1 VVTVEGIVANTQVA
15 YNFMSNKIFLKK
27 VQIFSGL
34 SGSDLDK
41 IVEIVSERNYRKDEV
56 IFHADD
62 PGSVLFILKTGA
74 VKVSIRDKNGRE
86 DILKLLYP
94 LDFFGEMSILDGQHR
109 SATVTAIEKSTA
121 LIIQRDHFVRS
132 ITKCTQM
139 ALNMLV
145 LLSRRIR
152 KTDEKI
158 ASLRFDDA
166 YGKVAR
172 ILLDLSETQGTR
184 GEEGIVLALKLTR
197 QEMADFV
204 GLSRET
210 LTKTLAEFQRSGCIK
225 IEDKSI
231 LILDERMLR
240 RELC

>member
-1 VVTVEGIVANTQVA
+1 MTNRT
-15 YNFMSNKIFLKK
+15 FLKK

-34 SGSDLDK
+34 SEHDLDR
-41 IVEIVSERNYRKDEV
+41 IAEIMTERNYRKDEV

-62 PGSVLFILKTGA
+62 PGSTLFILKAGG
-74 VKVSIRDKNGRE
+74 VKISIRDKLGRE
-86 DILKLLYP
+86 DIIKILCP
-94 LDFFGEMSILDGQHR
+94 FDFFGEMSILDGQHR
-109 SATVTAIEKSTA
+109 SATVTAIEKTRA
-121 LIIQRDHFVRS
+121 LIIDRDHFIRL
-132 ITKCTQM
+132 ITTYPQV
-139 ALNMLV
+139 ALNMLF

-172 ILLDLSETQGTR
+172 VLLDLSNAHGKRE
-184 GEEGIVLALKLTR
+184 GEVTVLALKLTR
-197 QEMADFV
+197 QEMADLA

-210 LTKTLAEFQRSGCIK
+210 LTKTLSTFQKYGYIRLQNRNIT
-225 IEDKSI
+225 
-231 LILDERMLR
+231 LLDEKMLR

>member
-1 VVTVEGIVANTQVA
+1 MVTKT
-15 YNFMSNKIFLKK
+15 FLKR

-34 SGSDLDK
+34 SNQDLDK
-41 IVEIVSERNYRKDEV
+41 IKEITLERNYRKDEV

-62 PGSVLFILKTGA
+62 AGSTLFILKAGA
-74 VKVSIRDKNGRE
+74 VKISIRDKLGRE
-86 DILKLLYP
+86 DIIKILYP
-94 LDFFGEMSILDGQHR
+94 FDFFGEMSILDGQHR
-109 SATVTAIEKSTA
+109 SATVTAIEKTRA
-121 LIIQRDHFVRS
+121 LIIDRDHFIHLV
-132 ITKCTQM
+132 TTYPQVAM
-139 ALNMLV
+139 NMLV

-172 ILLDLSETQGTR
+172 VLLDLSDAHGR
-184 GEEGIVLALKLTR
+184 REEERILLAAKLTR
-197 QEMADFV
+197 QEMADLA

-210 LTKTLAEFQRSGCIK
+210 LTKTLSAFQKSGYIRLQNRSIT
-225 IEDKSI
+225 
-231 LILDERMLR
+231 ILDERMLR